1 MIQHSKESFLHL
13 PTPLDYLPRLSE
25 ELGIHL
31 YVKRDDLTGLG
42 AGGNK
47 LRKLEYLLQDARA
60 QGATMLIT
68 VGGAQTN
75 HGRLT
80 AAVAARSGMKCAIV
94 AMDDYP
100 GELSSNLLLDRIM
113 GAEVILHKNDG
124 TSLMDVVAQ
133 VTQRYEAQGE
143 RVYFI
148 PMGGSNEL
156 GARGYYDCAQEI
168 KGQIDGGRVFVTV
181 GSMGTYMGLFCGLH
195 GSPFTLT
202 GVLIGDFYQDTKAS
216 ALEYFEQCQK
226 AWGLDYS
233 VTREQFD
240 IREQFLY
247 GGYNQ
252 PSQEV
257 RQAIYRMA
265 RTEAILLDPCYTGKT
280 FAGLL
285 SLVASGEISQ
295 GETIIFL
302 HTGGFP
308 ALHTPTH
315 RKELEQE
322 LIDGVT
328 ILPQ

>member
-1 MIQHSKESFLHL
+1 MIQHPKENFLHL

-25 ELGIHL
+25 ELGIKL
-31 YVKRDDLTGLG
+31 YLKRDDLTGLG

-47 LRKLEYLLQDARA
+47 LRKLEYFLQDARA

-113 GAEVILHKNDG
+113 GAEVILHKDDG
-124 TSLMDVVAQ
+124 TDIMDVVAQ
-133 VTQRYEAQGE
+133 VTDRYQSQGE

-156 GARGYYDCAQEI
+156 GALGYYDCAQEI
-168 KGQIDGGRVFVTV
+168 KKQIDGGRVFVTV
-181 GSMGTYMGLFCGLH
+181 GSMGTYLGLFCGLH

-202 GVLIGDFYQDTKAS
+202 GILIGEFYQDAKAS

-226 AWGLDYS
+226 AWDLNYS
-233 VTREQFD
+233 AAREQFD

-252 PSQEV
+252 PAQEV

-285 SLVASGEISQ
+285 SLVGSGEISQ
-295 GETIIFL
+295 GETVIFL

-308 ALHTPTH
+308 ALHTPAH
-315 RKELEQE
+315 RREMEKD
-322 LIDGVT
+322 LINGVT
-328 ILPQ
+328 LLP